1 MVLSVLSASGFA
13 AHDRITD
20 CGDDC
25 EFYPTVIIPG
35 LGQSSV
41 CVLDENGDFVL
52 NDEGKKISAFP
63 AYIQLPE
70 IIKTAVVPLLL
81 SLALQR
87 DAGLSDALAEVI
99 DICFEI
105 NKCDNNAQPIG
116 NVKVEKFMYPYSECS
131 EYEQSIINSHIPF
144 HLYPT
149 DLPYDHLYYFSYNSF
164 GNHIDATKELYDY
177 IQMVKEQTGHDKI
190 NLVPISQG
198 GTYANALFEYYPDVM
213 DSLHKVLY
221 IVPALDGSTIIGDV
235 FNDRVTFL
243 EAEYLYNGF
252 LENLGLLD
260 SNTARIIEIAA
271 RILPDEVLM
280 TCLEK
285 AVKTLVEDVMTMSTS
300 MWALC
305 PSGDYLSAAE
315 LYLSSPERASI
326 KEQTYKYYQAQLH
339 SDDNIRKLLDKG
351 VQVFNVAQ
359 YNFPMI
365 NVGETWNTQNAD
377 YIIQLDSTSM
387 GAYAANVGEKLPE
400 DYKQQN
406 TNCSNPEHNHIS
418 PDRVVD
424 ASTGLLPDTTFYFA
438 GQRHDLTQH
447 NDVILEIAME
457 LIAHDDIKDVYSSP
471 EFPQFNYGRDVRNLL
486 SLLEIAGEIDT
497 ASLSADDAAEFN
509 AAVAQAE
516 NTLANSTAKPEEFTA
531 AEKKLTDI
539 LVKLGAAEAVETKEP
554 SVFLEKLSLWI
565 YDNYGTN
572 GYSEMPAITVKK
584 IFNGIKNIFSK

>member
-1 MVLSVLSASGFA
+1 
-13 AHDRITD
+13 
-20 CGDDC
+20 
-25 EFYPTVIIPG
+25 
-35 LGQSSV
+35 
-41 CVLDENGDFVL
+41 
-52 NDEGKKISAFP
+52 
-63 AYIQLPE
+63 
-70 IIKTAVVPLLL
+70 
-81 SLALQR
+81 
-87 DAGLSDALAEVI
+87 
-99 DICFEI
+99 
-105 NKCDNNAQPIG
+105 
-116 NVKVEKFMYPYSECS
+116 
-131 EYEQSIINSHIPF
+131 
-144 HLYPT
+144 
-149 DLPYDHLYYFSYNSF
+149 
-164 GNHIDATKELYDY
+164 
-177 IQMVKEQTGHDKI
+177 
-190 NLVPISQG
+190 
-198 GTYANALFEYYPDVM
+198 
-213 DSLHKVLY
+213 
-221 IVPALDGSTIIGDV
+221 
-235 FNDRVTFL
+235 
-243 EAEYLYNGF
+243 
-252 LENLGLLD
+252 
-260 SNTARIIEIAA
+260 
-271 RILPDEVLM
+271 
-280 TCLEK
+280 
-285 AVKTLVEDVMTMSTS
+285 
-300 MWALC
+300 
-305 PSGDYLSAAE
+305 
-315 LYLSSPERASI
+315 
-326 KEQTYKYYQAQLH
+326 
-339 SDDNIRKLLDKG
+339 
-351 VQVFNVAQ
+351 
-359 YNFPMI
+359 
-365 NVGETWNTQNAD
+365 
-377 YIIQLDSTSM
+377 M